1 MAGSEEERQQVEEK
15 AKVQR
20 RKRETEFKV
29 DRHERRRT
37 GNSIQKEFYKVNLKR
52 IKINKVDMVN

>member
-29 DRHERRRT
+29 DRHERHRT